1 MINLIMAIVTSSLI
15 SILMRVSEKQV
26 KNTLAMFFSNYL
38 ICTILSKVYIRDVSV
53 FSIQQG
59 SSLAIGLGVV
69 GGIFF
74 LLSFYLL
81 RFNIQ
86 KNGVVLS
93 ATFMK
98 LGVLVPTLMAVVFF
112 HEVPKAVQVI
122 GFLLALGAIVIING
136 GKEESSAKKQGLL
149 LIILFLSGGFTDS
162 LANIYDKTGV
172 AELKNQ
178 YLFFIFVT
186 ATLLCVIILLFQK
199 YRPTM
204 PELLWGAVIG
214 IPNYYSTRFLLLA
227 LGDFPAILVYPVY
240 NIAVIMVVSIVGI
253 MAFKEKLDR
262 RKSLGMGLIL
272 AAIILLNL

>member
-1 MINLIMAIVTSSLI
+1 MINLILAIVTSSLI
-15 SILMRVSEKQV
+15 SLFMRVSEKQV
-26 KNTLAMFFSNYL
+26 NNTLAMFVSNYL

-53 FSIQQG
+53 FAVSDG
-59 SSLAIGLGVV
+59 SAFAIGLGIV

-98 LGVLVPTLMAVVFF
+98 LGVLVPTLMAVLVF
-112 HEVPKAVQVI
+112 HEVPKTFQIV
-122 GFLLALGAIVIING
+122 GFLLALCAIVIING
-136 GKEESSAKKQGLL
+136 GKDESGTKKQGLW
-149 LIILFLSGGFTDS
+149 LIILFLAGGFTDS
-162 LANIYDKTGV
+162 LANIYDKAG
-172 AELKNQ
+172 APDLKNQ

-186 ATLLCVIILLFQK
+186 ATLLCVILLIIQK
-199 YRPTM
+199 YRPTAA
-204 PELLWGAVIG
+204 ELLWGALIG

-240 NIAVIMVVSIVGI
+240 NIAVIMVVSLVGI
-253 MAFKEKLDR
+253 LVFKEKLDK
-262 RKSLGMGLIL
+262 RKSAGMGMIL
-272 AAIILLNL
+272 TAIILLNL